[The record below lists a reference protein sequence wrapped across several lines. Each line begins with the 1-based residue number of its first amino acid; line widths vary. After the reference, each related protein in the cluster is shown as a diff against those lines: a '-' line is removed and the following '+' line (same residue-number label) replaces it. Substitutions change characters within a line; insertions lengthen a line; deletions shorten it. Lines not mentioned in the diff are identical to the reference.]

1 MKPQIQIKRRNI
13 ANENDVEDL
22 KQKVLIREKSFEKS
36 LSIILS
42 TQEGVSVIAR
52 IIEWAGIYHQS
63 FTGQANDTNFNEGR
77 RSLGLKLLNYVAQ
90 VKPDVFVDLHRQ
102 ATQIGEN

>member
-1 MKPQIQIKRRNI
+1 MKPQVQIKRRNI

-22 KQKVLIREKSFEKS
+22 KQKVLIREKSFES
-36 LSIILS
+36 NLSIILS
-42 TQEGVSVIAR
+42 SKEGISVIAR